1 MIVARGTEARRRSRG
16 RPGAL
21 VAAALLLPIAACTSV
36 VGSRAVPV
44 PPDQRVGAG
53 GTAIVEQVEEEDRPL
68 AVAYA
73 HLRAVDA
80 CGLLY
85 DEPAMAKAFPGSRTE
100 LVLPATAL
108 GTCRA
113 VVAVGEG
120 AGELKYEV
128 QLTLAANAANG
139 RARGAPEQVAGRTA
153 LVAKD
158 TKCSFYLDVDE
169 ELGLPESSRGLVTPL
184 VEFGMHG
191 GGTPGVDLCGAGRSY
206 LESTA
211 ALWSDLPVAGEGR
224 SSPELA
230 LATLD
235 PCVPASAL
243 LDSPGAR
250 IDKPLGTNTCVVE
263 VGRGGGQRIEVSFL
277 IGGDP
282 VGNRPDNA
290 EVVVMGGRDV
300 VKEKLATGCRNEF
313 AWQAGLPLVNESSE
327 LVLRYLQL
335 QTVQVK
341 SLSCSGL
348 DESTGKVLAAMGEEP
363 PPAKRVAT
371 APVVLGAHPVPP
383 DAAAVGAPFDPC
395 ALGWAAF
402 PEQVRHP
409 RDVVPTL
416 RLPDEGF
423 ATSCVYTNHNEGE
436 GSGLFTAEVFWA
448 APDGFALSRT
458 APDRTTK
465 VQVAG
470 REAHRVAM
478 NPREG
483 TACAVLVRLERGVA
497 GVQVRQGRF
506 DVDVCQ
512 VATTVAEAAVRAAA

>member
-1 MIVARGTEARRRSRG
+1 MFVARGSTAGRGARS
-16 RPGAL
+16 GAL
-21 VAAALLLPIAACTSV
+21 VAALLLPLAACTTV

-44 PPDQRVGAG
+44 PPDERAQGS
-53 GTAIVEQVEEEDRPL
+53 TAIVAQIEEEDRPL

-85 DEPAMAKAFPGSRTE
+85 DEAAMAKAFPGARTE
-100 LVLPATAL
+100 LVLPATVL

-139 RARGAPEQVAGRTA
+139 RAQGAPEQVAGRTA
-153 LVAKD
+153 LVVRDAR
-158 TKCSFYLDVDE
+158 CSFYLDVDE
-169 ELGLPESSRGLVTPL
+169 ELGLPESSRGLVSPL
-184 VEFGMHG
+184 VEFGVHG

-211 ALWSDLPVAGEGR
+211 ALWSDPPSAGEGR

-263 VGRGGGQRIEVSFL
+263 VGRGGGRPQRIEVSFL

-282 VGNRPDNA
+282 VGNRPDSA
-290 EVVVMGGRDV
+290 EVVTMGGRDV

-313 AWQAGLPLVNESSE
+313 AWQSGLPLVDESSE

-335 QTVQVK
+335 QTVQVE
-341 SLSCSGL
+341 SLTCPGL
-348 DESTGKVLAAMGEEP
+348 DESTEKVLAAMGEEP

-409 RDVVPTL
+409 RGVVPTL

-423 ATSCVYTNHNEGE
+423 ATSCVYTNHNEGK
-436 GSGLFTAEVFWA
+436 GSGLFTTEVFWA
-448 APDGFALSRT
+448 VPDGFALSGT

-470 REAHRVAM
+470 REAHRVTM
-478 NPREG
+478 SPREG
-483 TACAVLVRLERGVA
+483 TACAVLVRLERGVG

-512 VATTVAEAAVRAAA
+512 VATTVAEAVVRAAA